1 MEKEYKYMVCT
12 RCSTFNHAPF
22 IVDTMNGFTMQET
35 TFPVVSLIID
45 DASTDGEPEIIK
57 QYLKDYFLNP
67 YREEETDDYCMIC
80 AKHKSNLNCTFIVFL
95 LKYNHYSIKKSKLPY
110 LSEWL
115 DNSKYHALCEGDDY
129 WIHPN
134 KLQIQVFFLESHPN
148 ISYTC
153 TRYKTYIEKVYGMG
167 DDIFL
172 FSSIDEDI
180 TSFRM
185 INVSFT
191 KNTDE
196 PIGEILVDPNTASI
210 RFVSHYLGK
219 SNTLIN
225 VKYDNI
231 EKNWDVRSYIDGNEK
246 LTHLKDA
253 LVDIE
258 NNETDGLEIKNNFLQ
273 IINASKEAFNKSMEN
288 KLNK

>member
-1 MEKEYKYMVCT
+1 MDNIKDDDLGIIYL
-12 RCSTFNHAPF
+12 
-22 IVDTMNGFTMQET
+22 MN
-35 TFPVVSLIID
+35 
-45 DASTDGEPEIIK
+45 K
-57 QYLKDYFLNP
+57 KKDYIT
-67 YREEETDDYCMIC
+67 YI
-80 AKHKSNLNCTFIVFL
+80 
-95 LKYNHYSIKKSKLPY
+95 
-110 LSEWL
+110 
-115 DNSKYHALCEGDDY
+115 
-129 WIHPN
+129 
-134 KLQIQVFFLESHPN
+134 
-148 ISYTC
+148 
-153 TRYKTYIEKVYGMG
+153 YKTYIEKVYGMG

-210 RFVSHYLGK
+210 RFVLHYLGK

-253 LVDIE
+253 LIDIE
-258 NNETDGLEIKNNFLQ
+258 NNETHGLEIKNNFLQ

>member
-1 MEKEYKYMVCT
+1 MENIKDDDLGIIYL
-12 RCSTFNHAPF
+12 
-22 IVDTMNGFTMQET
+22 MN
-35 TFPVVSLIID
+35 
-45 DASTDGEPEIIK
+45 K
-57 QYLKDYFLNP
+57 KKDYIT
-67 YREEETDDYCMIC
+67 YI
-80 AKHKSNLNCTFIVFL
+80 
-95 LKYNHYSIKKSKLPY
+95 
-110 LSEWL
+110 
-115 DNSKYHALCEGDDY
+115 
-129 WIHPN
+129 
-134 KLQIQVFFLESHPN
+134 
-148 ISYTC
+148 
-153 TRYKTYIEKVYGMG
+153 YKTYIEKVYGMG

-191 KNTDE
+191 KNLDE

-258 NNETDGLEIKNNFLQ
+258 NNETNGLEIKNNFLQ
-273 IINASKEAFNKSMEN
+273 IINASKEAFNKSMES
-288 KLNK
+288 KLNR

>member
-1 MEKEYKYMVCT
+1 MENIKDDDLGIIYL
-12 RCSTFNHAPF
+12 
-22 IVDTMNGFTMQET
+22 MN
-35 TFPVVSLIID
+35 
-45 DASTDGEPEIIK
+45 K
-57 QYLKDYFLNP
+57 KKDYIT
-67 YREEETDDYCMIC
+67 Y
-80 AKHKSNLNCTFIVFL
+80 V
-95 LKYNHYSIKKSKLPY
+95 
-110 LSEWL
+110 
-115 DNSKYHALCEGDDY
+115 
-129 WIHPN
+129 
-134 KLQIQVFFLESHPN
+134 
-148 ISYTC
+148 
-153 TRYKTYIEKVYGMG
+153 YKTYIEKVYGMG

-191 KNTDE
+191 KNIDE

-210 RFVSHYLGK
+210 RFVLHYLGK

-253 LVDIE
+253 LIDIE
-258 NNETDGLEIKNNFLQ
+258 NNVPHGLEIKNNFLQ

>member
-1 MEKEYKYMVCT
+1 MENIKDDDLGIIYL
-12 RCSTFNHAPF
+12 
-22 IVDTMNGFTMQET
+22 MN
-35 TFPVVSLIID
+35 
-45 DASTDGEPEIIK
+45 K
-57 QYLKDYFLNP
+57 KKDYIT
-67 YREEETDDYCMIC
+67 YI
-80 AKHKSNLNCTFIVFL
+80 
-95 LKYNHYSIKKSKLPY
+95 
-110 LSEWL
+110 
-115 DNSKYHALCEGDDY
+115 
-129 WIHPN
+129 
-134 KLQIQVFFLESHPN
+134 
-148 ISYTC
+148 
-153 TRYKTYIEKVYGMG
+153 YKTYIEKVYGMG

-210 RFVSHYLGK
+210 RFVLHYLGK

-253 LVDIE
+253 LIDIE
-258 NNETDGLEIKNNFLQ
+258 NNETNGLEIKNNFLQ